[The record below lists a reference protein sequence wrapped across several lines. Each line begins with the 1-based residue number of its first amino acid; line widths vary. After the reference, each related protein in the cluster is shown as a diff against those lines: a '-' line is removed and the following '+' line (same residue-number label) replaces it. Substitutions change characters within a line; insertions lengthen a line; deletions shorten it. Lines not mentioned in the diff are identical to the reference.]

1 MYTYFSKHL
10 HVNFLKSVTGI
21 LLYCNTFYY
30 QSWVHSIFHDLWIYI
45 FCNVNLLTA
54 KLDFY
59 QTWLYVTRRVSNT
72 GTASL
77 RQLLDSPPDFW
88 WVCVAHLFSFLC
100 CVFCFVFLRTVLPVS
115 LDCPFLIAPTPSI
128 SNKINIL
135 GQTSITWLSGYLF
148 LKKLF
153 SSFY

>member
-1 MYTYFSKHL
+1 MKNGHL
-10 HVNFLKSVTGI
+10 WLEEHWNKNWIRSNCIHILVNT
-21 LLYCNTFYY
+21 CM
-30 QSWVHSIFHDLWIYI
+30 SIFLNLWWGFCCTVILSTTNLECTALSMICEYI

-88 WVCVAHLFSFLC
+88 WVRVAHLFSFLC
-100 CVFCFVFLRTVLPVS
+100 CVFCFVFLRTVSCAPNVASVS
-115 LDCPFLIAPTPSI
+115 GLSILDCPYP
-128 SNKINIL
+128 
-135 GQTSITWLSGYLF
+135 
-148 LKKLF
+148 
-153 SSFY
+153 